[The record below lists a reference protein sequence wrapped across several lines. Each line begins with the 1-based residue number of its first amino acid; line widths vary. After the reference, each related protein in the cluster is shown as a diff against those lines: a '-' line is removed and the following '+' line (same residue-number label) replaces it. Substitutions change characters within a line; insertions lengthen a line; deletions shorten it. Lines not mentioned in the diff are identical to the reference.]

1 MADNY
6 LEKKFEEFYSGKKAA
21 VKHPG
26 VSLDA
31 LLTRNRSCRGYDK
44 SYKVHRLQLERIA
57 GVCSKVASAMNRQP
71 LRFRLVTSAD
81 PLPADVVSS
90 TSGAT
95 SSGDETGMAVKGMTS
110 AADQARPSDIVLRHI
125 RLGGALPELHL
136 PLPGTEPEAFIVIC
150 SAVPE
155 DRYVDMDLGI
165 AAQSMLLKAT
175 EMGLGGIVI
184 CAFDREALKRELDLP
199 LDPLA
204 VLAIGKPAEKFELRS
219 VSARES
225 LKYYREDG
233 IHVVPKLSLAD
244 LLI

>member
-6 LEKKFEEFYSGKKAA
+6 LEKKFEAFYSDRKAP
-21 VKHPG
+21 VRHPG
-26 VSLDA
+26 VSLDTLFA
-31 LLTRNRSCRGYDK
+31 RNRSCRGYDK

-57 GVCSKVASAMNRQP
+57 GVCTKVASAMNRQP
-71 LRFRLVTSAD
+71 LRFRLVTASDEAQA
-81 PLPADVVSS
+81 PLS
-90 TSGAT
+90 
-95 SSGDETGMAVKGMTS
+95 
-110 AADQARPSDIVLRHI
+110 RPSEIVLGHI

-136 PLPGTEPEAFIVIC
+136 PLPGTEPEAFIVVC

-175 EMGLGGIVI
+175 EMGLSGIVI
-184 CAFDREALKRELDLP
+184 CAFDREVLKRELALP

-204 VLAIGKPAEKFELRS
+204 VIAVGKPAERFELRP
-219 VSARES
+219 VAAGES

-233 IHVVPKLSLAD
+233 IHVVPKLTLSD

>member
-6 LEKKFEEFYSGKKAA
+6 LEKKFDEFYSGKKAA

-31 LLTRNRSCRGYDK
+31 LLARNRSCRGYDK

-57 GVCSKVASAMNRQP
+57 GVCSRVASAMNRQP
-71 LRFRLVTSAD
+71 LRFRLVT
-81 PLPADVVSS
+81 
-90 TSGAT
+90 
-95 SSGDETGMAVKGMTS
+95 
-110 AADQARPSDIVLRHI
+110 AADEDDGRRPSDIVLGHI
-125 RLGGALPELHL
+125 HLGGALPELHL
-136 PLPGTEPEAFIVIC
+136 PLGGTEPEAFIIIC

-165 AAQSMLLKAT
+165 AAQSLLLKAT
-175 EMGLGGIVI
+175 EMGLGGIIV
-184 CAFDREALKRELDLP
+184 CAFDREALKRDLALP

-204 VLAIGKPAEKFELRS
+204 VLAIGKPAEKYELRT
-219 VSARES
+219 VSAGDS

-233 IHVVPKLSLAD
+233 IHVVPKLALQD

>member
-6 LEKKFEEFYSGKKAA
+6 LEKKFEEFYGAKKTVVRHSSA
-21 VKHPG
+21 
-26 VSLDA
+26 SLDA
-31 LLTRNRSCRGYDK
+31 LLIRNRSCRGYDK

-57 GVCSKVASAMNRQP
+57 GVCTKLASAMNRQP
-71 LRFRLVTSAD
+71 LRFRLVTAED
-81 PLPADVVSS
+81 PKLS
-90 TSGAT
+90 
-95 SSGDETGMAVKGMTS
+95 ETV
-110 AADQARPSDIVLRHI
+110 QHHI
-125 RLGGALPELHL
+125 HLGGALPELHL
-136 PLPGTEPEAFIVIC
+136 PFPGTEPEAFIIVC

-175 EMGLGGIVI
+175 EMGLAGIVI
-184 CAFDREALKRELDLP
+184 CAFDREDLKRELALP

-204 VLAIGKPAEKFELRS
+204 VIAIGKAAERFELRT
-219 VSARES
+219 VSAGES

-233 IHVVPKLSLAD
+233 THVVPKLALSD

>member
-6 LEKKFEEFYSGKKAA
+6 LEKKFEEFYSGRKAA

-31 LLTRNRSCRGYDK
+31 LLTRNRSCRGYQKD
-44 SYKVHRLQLERIA
+44 YKVHRLQLECIA
-57 GVCSKVASAMNRQP
+57 GVCCKVASAMNRQP
-71 LRFRLVTSAD
+71 LRFRLIT
-81 PLPADVVSS
+81 
-90 TSGAT
+90 
-95 SSGDETGMAVKGMTS
+95 
-110 AADQARPSDIVLRHI
+110 AADESDAAGRKPSEVVLGHI

-136 PLPGTEPEAFIVIC
+136 PLPGTEPEAFIVVC

-175 EMGLGGIVI
+175 ELGLGGIVV
-184 CAFDREALKRELDLP
+184 CAFDREALKRDLGLP

-204 VLAIGKPAEKFELRS
+204 VIAIGKIAEKFTLKP
-219 VSARES
+219 AAPGDS
-225 LKYYREDG
+225 LKYYRADG
-233 IHVVPKLSLAD
+233 VHVVPKLQLPD
-244 LLI
+244 LLV

>member
-6 LEKKFEEFYSGKKAA
+6 LEKKFEEFYGAKKTVVRHSSA
-21 VKHPG
+21 
-26 VSLDA
+26 SLDA

-57 GVCSKVASAMNRQP
+57 GVCTKVASAMNRQP
-71 LRFRLVTSAD
+71 LRFRLVTAEDSD
-81 PLPADVVSS
+81 SS
-90 TSGAT
+90 
-95 SSGDETGMAVKGMTS
+95 EAV
-110 AADQARPSDIVLRHI
+110 QNHI
-125 RLGGALPELHL
+125 HLGGALPDLHL
-136 PLPGTEPEAFIVIC
+136 PFPGTEPEAFIIVC
-150 SAVPE
+150 AAVPE

-175 EMGLGGIVI
+175 EMGLAGIVI
-184 CAFDREALKRELDLP
+184 CAFDREALKRELALP

-204 VLAIGKPAEKFELRS
+204 VIAIGKAAERFELRT
-219 VSARES
+219 VPAGES

-233 IHVVPKLSLAD
+233 VHVVPKLALSD

>member
-6 LEKKFEEFYSGKKAA
+6 LEKKFDEFYSGKKAV

-31 LLTRNRSCRGYDK
+31 LLTRNRSCRGYQKD
-44 SYKVHRLQLERIA
+44 YQVHRLQLERIA
-57 GVCSKVASAMNRQP
+57 GVCSRVASAMNRQP
-71 LRFRLVTSAD
+71 LRFRLVT
-81 PLPADVVSS
+81 
-90 TSGAT
+90 
-95 SSGDETGMAVKGMTS
+95 
-110 AADQARPSDIVLRHI
+110 AADEAVGDGCRPSEIVLGHI

-136 PLPGTEPEAFIVIC
+136 PLPGTEPEAFIIVC

-175 EMGLGGIVI
+175 EMGLGGIIV
-184 CAFDREALKRELDLP
+184 CAFDREALKRELALP

-204 VLAIGKPAEKFELRS
+204 VLAIGKPAEKFELRP
-219 VSARES
+219 AAAGES

-233 IHVVPKLSLAD
+233 VHVVPKLALQD

>member
-6 LEKKFEEFYSGKKAA
+6 LEKKFEEFYGGKKTVVRHTSA
-21 VKHPG
+21 
-26 VSLDA
+26 SLDT

-57 GVCSKVASAMNRQP
+57 GVCPKLASAMNRQP
-71 LRFRLVTSAD
+71 LRFRLVTAEDESSAPAQNGVAASAMAS
-81 PLPADVVSS
+81 PLP
-90 TSGAT
+90 
-95 SSGDETGMAVKGMTS
+95 
-110 AADQARPSDIVLRHI
+110 RPSEIVLNHI

-136 PLPGTEPEAFIVIC
+136 PFPGTEPEAFIIVC
-150 SAVPE
+150 SIVPE
-155 DRYVDMDLGI
+155 DRYVDMDFGI

-184 CAFDREALKRELDLP
+184 CAFDREALKCELALP

-204 VLAIGKPAEKFELRS
+204 VIAIGKPAERFELRT
-219 VSARES
+219 VPAGES
-225 LKYYREDG
+225 LKYFREDG
-233 IHVVPKLSLAD
+233 IHVVPKLALTD

>member
-6 LEKKFEEFYSGKKAA
+6 LEKKFEEFYGAKKTVVRHSSA
-21 VKHPG
+21 
-26 VSLDA
+26 SLDA
-31 LLTRNRSCRGYDK
+31 LLVRNRSCRGYDK

-57 GVCSKVASAMNRQP
+57 GVCTKVASAMNRQP
-71 LRFRLVTSAD
+71 LRFRLVTAVESK
-81 PLPADVVSS
+81 LS
-90 TSGAT
+90 
-95 SSGDETGMAVKGMTS
+95 ETV
-110 AADQARPSDIVLRHI
+110 QHHI
-125 RLGGALPELHL
+125 HLGGALPELHL
-136 PLPGTEPEAFIVIC
+136 PLPGTEPEAFIIVC

-175 EMGLGGIVI
+175 EMGLAGIVI
-184 CAFDREALKRELDLP
+184 CAFDREDLKRELALP

-204 VLAIGKPAEKFELRS
+204 VIAIGKAAERFELRT
-219 VSARES
+219 VSAGES

-233 IHVVPKLSLAD
+233 THVVPKLALSD

>member
-6 LEKKFEEFYSGKKAA
+6 LEKKFDEFYSGKKAA
-21 VKHPG
+21 VRHPG

-31 LLTRNRSCRGYDK
+31 LLTRNRSCRGYQKD
-44 SYKVHRLQLERIA
+44 YKVHRLQLERIA
-57 GVCSKVASAMNRQP
+57 GVYGKVASAMNRQP
-71 LRFRLVTSAD
+71 LRFRLVTA
-81 PLPADVVSS
+81 A
-90 TSGAT
+90 
-95 SSGDETGMAVKGMTS
+95 DETDGDGRK
-110 AADQARPSDIVLRHI
+110 PSEVVLGHI

-165 AAQSMLLKAT
+165 VAQSMLLKAT
-175 EMGLGGIVI
+175 EMGLGGIVV
-184 CAFDREALKRELDLP
+184 CAFDREALKRDLALP

-204 VLAIGKPAEKFELRS
+204 VLAIGKPAEKYELRAAS
-219 VSARES
+219 SGDS
-225 LKYYREDG
+225 LKYYREG
-233 IHVVPKLSLAD
+233 GVHVVPKLQFPD

>member
-6 LEKKFEEFYSGKKAA
+6 LEKKFDEFYNGRKAA

-31 LLTRNRSCRGYDK
+31 LLGRNRSCRGFQKD
-44 SYKVHRLQLERIA
+44 YKVHRLQLERIA

-71 LRFRLVTSAD
+71 LRFRLVT
-81 PLPADVVSS
+81 
-90 TSGAT
+90 
-95 SSGDETGMAVKGMTS
+95 
-110 AADQARPSDIVLRHI
+110 AADEGDGRRPSDIVLGHI
-125 RLGGALPELHL
+125 HLGGALPELHL
-136 PLPGTEPEAFIVIC
+136 PLGGTEPEAFIIIC

-175 EMGLGGIVI
+175 EMGLGGVIV
-184 CAFDREALKRELDLP
+184 CAFDRETLRRDLALP

-204 VLAIGKPAEKFELRS
+204 VLAIGKPAEHFALRA
-219 VSARES
+219 VSAGDS
-225 LKYYREDG
+225 LKYFREDG
-233 IHVVPKLSLAD
+233 VHVVPKLQLPD
-244 LLI
+244 LLV

>member
-6 LEKKFEEFYSGKKAA
+6 LEKKFEEFYSGRKAA

-31 LLTRNRSCRGYDK
+31 LLTRNRSCRGYQKD
-44 SYKVHRLQLERIA
+44 YKVHRLQLECIA

-71 LRFRLVTSAD
+71 LRFRLIT
-81 PLPADVVSS
+81 
-90 TSGAT
+90 
-95 SSGDETGMAVKGMTS
+95 
-110 AADQARPSDIVLRHI
+110 AADEPDASGQKPSEVVLRHI
-125 RLGGALPELHL
+125 RLGGALPEIHL
-136 PLPGTEPEAFIVIC
+136 PFPGTEPEAFIIVC
-150 SAVPE
+150 RAVPE

-175 EMGLGGIVI
+175 ELGLGGIVV
-184 CAFDREALKRELDLP
+184 CAFDREALKRDLGLP

-204 VLAIGKPAEKFELRS
+204 VIAIGKPAEKYALKP
-219 VSARES
+219 AAPGDS
-225 LKYYREDG
+225 LKYYRENG
-233 IHVVPKLSLAD
+233 VHVVPKLQLSD

>member
-6 LEKKFEEFYSGKKAA
+6 LEKKFDEFYNGKKAA

-31 LLTRNRSCRGYDK
+31 LLTRNRSCRGYQK
-44 SYKVHRLQLERIA
+44 EYKVHRLQLERIV
-57 GVCSKVASAMNRQP
+57 GVCCKVASAMNRQP
-71 LRFRLVTSAD
+71 LRFRLVT
-81 PLPADVVSS
+81 
-90 TSGAT
+90 
-95 SSGDETGMAVKGMTS
+95 
-110 AADQARPSDIVLRHI
+110 AADGADAGGRRPSDVVLGHI

-136 PLPGTEPEAFIVIC
+136 PLPGTEPEAFIIVC

-175 EMGLGGIVI
+175 ELGLGGIVV
-184 CAFDREALKRELDLP
+184 CAFDREALKRDLALP

-204 VLAIGKPAEKFELRS
+204 VIAIGKPAEKFELRPA
-219 VSARES
+219 SASGS

-233 IHVVPKLSLAD
+233 VHVVPKIQLPE

>member
-6 LEKKFEEFYSGKKAA
+6 LEKKFEEFYSGKKPS

-31 LLTRNRSCRGYDK
+31 LLTRNRSCRGFDK
-44 SYKVHRLQLERIA
+44 SYRVHRLQLERIA
-57 GVCSKVASAMNRQP
+57 GVCCKVASAMNRQP
-71 LRFRLVTSAD
+71 LRFRLVT
-81 PLPADVVSS
+81 
-90 TSGAT
+90 
-95 SSGDETGMAVKGMTS
+95 
-110 AADQARPSDIVLRHI
+110 AADEGTGTGRPCELVLRSL

-136 PLPGTEPEAFIVIC
+136 PFPGTEPEAFIIIC

-175 EMGLGGIVI
+175 EMGLAGVIV
-184 CAFDREALKRELDLP
+184 CAFGREALKRDLALP

-204 VLAIGKPAEKFELRS
+204 VIAIGRSAEKHELRT
-219 VSARES
+219 VPAGDS
-225 LKYYREDG
+225 LTYYREDG
-233 IHVVPKLSLAD
+233 VHVVPKLGWQD